1 MSDATSLHPGW
12 QSFSLADLSHSITS
26 GATPESGNPRYYTS
40 GGGHAFA
47 KIEDLTRAR
56 GRELHD
62 CEIQITDAALRET
75 AAKLYP
81 AGTILLSMYGTIGL
95 AKVCARPLSAN
106 QALCAL
112 LPPFGCDPQ
121 YLLHHLEYRRAE
133 WDRYSGQ
140 TTQANINGAIVRAHQ
155 VPIPPVADQVS
166 IVAILNTIDTT
177 ILQTEAIIEKLKQ
190 VKQGLLHDLLTRGID
205 ANGELRPPQSQ
216 APHLYKD
223 SLLGWMPKEWRCETV
238 GRVIQGTP
246 RNGLYK
252 TAGDIGL
259 GMLLVGQ
266 TAFTHEGSVD
276 FGQARRA
283 RISNAEREAFGLNQ
297 DDVLV
302 SRVFATREGVGQPVL
317 VPELGEPAV
326 YESNMMRLRANLQM
340 IQPRLLF
347 LWLKH
352 RAARAWIMSRAFAS
366 NQASINRETICS
378 VPTAT
383 PPIAEQRAILE
394 VCRAHEHRIGHEMT
408 GLEKLRTLKS
418 GLMDDLLTG
427 RIRVTPLLANATT

>member
-1 MSDATSLHPGW
+1 MSRALSDLVHINPKIELPKGANANTPVSFVPMSDVM
-12 QSFSLADLSHSITS
+12 
-26 GATPESGNPRYYTS
+26 ESGDWIGQQVRPFHEVRS
-40 GGGHAFA
+40 GFTAFVDADVLVA
-47 KIEDLTRAR
+47 KITPCFENGKGAHVTGLMNGIGFGSTEFHVLRAR
-56 GRELHD
+56 PHVHPRFVHHVVQSARFRIAAERFMTGSAGQKRVAREAF
-62 CEIQITDAALRET
+62 DAFSVPDVSEQEQQA
-75 AAKLYP
+75 
-81 AGTILLSMYGTIGL
+81 ISLSLDTL
-95 AKVCARPLSAN
+95 
-106 QALCAL
+106 
-112 LPPFGCDPQ
+112 
-121 YLLHHLEYRRAE
+121 
-133 WDRYSGQ
+133 
-140 TTQANINGAIVRAHQ
+140 
-155 VPIPPVADQVS
+155 
-166 IVAILNTIDTT
+166 DTT
-177 ILQTEAIIEKLKQ
+177 IRQTEAIIEKLKQ

-223 SLLGWMPKEWRCETV
+223 SPLGWMPKEWRCETV

-252 TAGDIGL
+252 PAGDIGL

-276 FGQARRA
+276 FGQARRV
-283 RISNAEREAFGLNQ
+283 RISNAECEAFGLNQ

-352 RAARAWIMSRAFAS
+352 RAARGWIMSRAFAS

-383 PPIAEQRAILE
+383 PPIA
-394 VCRAHEHRIGHEMT
+394 
-408 GLEKLRTLKS
+408 
-418 GLMDDLLTG
+418 D
-427 RIRVTPLLANATT
+427 

>member
-1 MSDATSLHPGW
+1 MSRALSDLVHINPKIELPKGANANTPVSFVPMSDVM
-12 QSFSLADLSHSITS
+12 
-26 GATPESGNPRYYTS
+26 ESGDWIGQQVRPFHEVRS
-40 GGGHAFA
+40 GFTAFVDADVLVA
-47 KIEDLTRAR
+47 KITPCFENGKGAHVTGLMNGIGFGSTEFHVLRAR
-56 GRELHD
+56 PHVHPRFVHHVVQSARFRIAAERFMTGSAGQKRVAREAF
-62 CEIQITDAALRET
+62 DAFSVPDVSEQEQQA
-75 AAKLYP
+75 
-81 AGTILLSMYGTIGL
+81 ISLSLDTL
-95 AKVCARPLSAN
+95 
-106 QALCAL
+106 
-112 LPPFGCDPQ
+112 
-121 YLLHHLEYRRAE
+121 
-133 WDRYSGQ
+133 
-140 TTQANINGAIVRAHQ
+140 
-155 VPIPPVADQVS
+155 
-166 IVAILNTIDTT
+166 DTT
-177 ILQTEAIIEKLKQ
+177 IRQTEAIIEKLKQ

-223 SLLGWMPKEWRCETV
+223 SPLGWMPKEWRCETV

-252 TAGDIGL
+252 PAGDIGL

-352 RAARAWIMSRAFAS
+352 RAARGWIMSRAFAS

-383 PPIAEQRAILE
+383 PPIA
-394 VCRAHEHRIGHEMT
+394 
-408 GLEKLRTLKS
+408 
-418 GLMDDLLTG
+418 D
-427 RIRVTPLLANATT
+427 

>member
-1 MSDATSLHPGW
+1 MSEFVRLGSHIAIAKGKPPALMPFDGPGAAAYLTPEYLRGNAPAVQAKPAADAVLVADGDAVLLWDGSNAGEFFHGKTGLAASTMARLRADGSLDRGYFVHTLKHLQLAL
-12 QSFSLADLSHSITS
+12 QSQTS
-26 GATPESGNPRYYTS
+26 GTGIPHVDRDVLEGFKVFCPGALEQARI
-40 GGGHAFA
+40 A
-47 KIEDLTRAR
+47 KILDTL
-56 GRELHD
+56 D
-62 CEIQITDAALRET
+62 T
-75 AAKLYP
+75 A
-81 AGTILLSMYGTIGL
+81 
-95 AKVCARPLSAN
+95 
-106 QALCAL
+106 
-112 LPPFGCDPQ
+112 
-121 YLLHHLEYRRAE
+121 
-133 WDRYSGQ
+133 
-140 TTQANINGAIVRAHQ
+140 
-155 VPIPPVADQVS
+155 
-166 IVAILNTIDTT
+166 

-205 ANGELRPPQSQ
+205 AHGELRPPQSQ

-223 SLLGWMPKEWRCETV
+223 SPLGWMPKEWRCETV

-252 TAGDIGL
+252 PAGDIGL

-276 FGQARRA
+276 FGQARRV

-352 RAARAWIMSRAFAS
+352 RAARGWIMSRAFAS

-383 PPIAEQRAILE
+383 PPIA
-394 VCRAHEHRIGHEMT
+394 
-408 GLEKLRTLKS
+408 
-418 GLMDDLLTG
+418 D
-427 RIRVTPLLANATT
+427 